1 MRETNGW
8 EVAWMAQ
15 APVIAPLRLLVKPM
29 RKGFRWRIW
38 MEFEGLW
45 KLMYLF
51 EYKVMAGAALE
62 IVLPAVTRET

>member
-1 MRETNGW
+1 
-8 EVAWMAQ
+8 
-15 APVIAPLRLLVKPM
+15 
-29 RKGFRWRIW
+29 